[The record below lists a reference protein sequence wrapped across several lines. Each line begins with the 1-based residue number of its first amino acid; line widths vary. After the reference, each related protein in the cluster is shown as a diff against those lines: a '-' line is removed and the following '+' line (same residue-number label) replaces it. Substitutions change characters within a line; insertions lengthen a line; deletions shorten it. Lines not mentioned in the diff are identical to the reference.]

1 MGSWHDASR
10 TALSARRA
18 GRCGSGWTFLRATL
32 TREGSD
38 VSAGLD
44 PALQKGPTA
53 ADVAELD
60 IFGFAPRPFII
71 NLEAAIDP
79 SLKLPTVFLVLPP
92 LLRPRVTC
100 PM

>member
-1 MGSWHDASR
+1 M
-10 TALSARRA
+10 
-18 GRCGSGWTFLRATL
+18 
-32 TREGSD
+32 
-38 VSAGLD
+38 D

-92 LLRPRVTC
+92 LLLPRVTC